1 MRKACRRPVKTGG
14 LQAFCVC
21 GAVRDGQKSY
31 GEAASFG
38 AELYTN
44 FLDTAGLPTRPL
56 LRVFRAVFGREQDST
71 NRLPAGGRKPNGCRR
86 MS

>member
-1 MRKACRRPVKTGG
+1 MKKACRRPVKTGG
-14 LQAFCVC
+14 LQAFLV
-21 GAVRDGQKSY
+21 GDALRDGQKSY

-44 FLDTAGLPTRPL
+44 FLDTAGLPARPL
-56 LRVFRAVFGREQDST
+56 LRVFRAVFEREQDST

>member
-1 MRKACRRPVKTGG
+1 MKKGLQAPEKRVD

-21 GAVRDGQKSY
+21 DELRDGQKSY

-38 AELYTN
+38 AGPYTN
-44 FLDTAGLPTRPL
+44 FLEAAGLPVRPL

-71 NRLPAGGRKPNGCRR
+71 NRLSAGGRKPNGCRR

>member
-1 MRKACRRPVKTGG
+1 MKKGLQVPGETGG

-21 GAVRDGQKSY
+21 DVLRAGQKSY
-31 GEAASFG
+31 GEVASFG
-38 AELYTN
+38 AEPYTN
-44 FLDTAGLPTRPL
+44 FLEAAGLPARPL

-71 NRLPAGGRKPNGCRR
+71 NRLSAGGRKPNGCRR